1 MYCTCTAASI
11 LIDLSSLHSLD
22 DAEYVKAMAEGSGN
36 LEHLN
41 IVLHGPP
48 GSGKSSLKRTVLG
61 EDPLPQVEQNSTGI
75 MENAVRAVSMD
86 RMKSFTV
93 ITDKDLLELLAA
105 SMKHCAQQKSSRD
118 QMSANVSD
126 TSVVPLPKRI
136 ARFFQS
142 IFRVRDISGSTDTSL
157 PSSQQIPDITL
168 QSASAILS
176 TIRDTMKN
184 AKPSSDLFKSKWH
197 HIIDSGGQPH
207 FQDLFPFLYNN
218 SSSFQ
223 LLVMRLTDEL
233 DEKSKMC
240 FTVEGEN
247 ALKNGQ
253 RLQLTNRQYIEK
265 MCQIAASSN
274 PPSRVMIV
282 GTHKDKLGDNAEAMI
297 RELNQALE
305 DIRKKYGDV
314 LICKNDDQTVF
325 DINTMA
331 TGQERKEYTAELQ
344 KMIEEVSDKLTTS
357 TLVPLQWLAFQLD
370 ISNDSGV
377 VKVDDCYKSGRAVGM
392 EVAGIKSALV
402 YFNKS
407 ALLLYYPNDI
417 PDLVFTKVDPLV
429 NKLSALVK
437 ASFSTPNPFVRAI
450 CEKLRNTGVF
460 HRDFL
465 NDVLEGTST
474 ALSNE
479 VFLKLLLCLRIAD
492 YIGNEEYFL
501 PSALS
506 LDLPSKQFVY
516 SCVPVGF
523 TWNNCLLPHG
533 FFFTVAIELLGT
545 ASDYIFQLSTTQ
557 YQCRQEI
564 VFHEK
569 SHKIPGIVQ
578 LIDRITWIQVS
589 TTSPV
594 EYCPVIFKSVEKAVH
609 KAIAR
614 FKRTITLDSP
624 SVVSL
629 CPLHPNSDHYCI
641 LTDKKHYTC
650 SEDDSIV
657 KSMTPDM
664 LCWMC
669 KGDYNIVYINNWFL
683 LLACTL
689 LYLIILEQL
698 FF

>member
-1 MYCTCTAASI
+1 
-11 LIDLSSLHSLD
+11 
-22 DAEYVKAMAEGSGN
+22 MAEGGGE
-36 LEHLN
+36 LKHLN
-41 IVLHGPP
+41 VVLHGPP
-48 GSGKSSLKRTVLG
+48 GSGKSSLKRAILG

-86 RMKSFTV
+86 RMKNFKV
-93 ITDKDLLELLAA
+93 IKDKDLLELLAA
-105 SMKHCAQQKSSRD
+105 SMKHCAQQKSSQE
-118 QMSANVSD
+118 QMSADV
-126 TSVVPLPKRI
+126 TKRI
-136 ARFFQS
+136 ASFSLQS
-142 IFRVRDISGSTDTSL
+142 LLAVRDIGSTDTSL

-176 TIRDTMKN
+176 TIRDTMKK
-184 AKPSSDLFKSKWH
+184 AKPSSDLFKYIWH

-282 GTHKDKLGDNAEAMI
+282 GTHKDKLGDNADNKI
-297 RELNQALE
+297 RELNQALRK

-344 KMIEEVSDKLTTS
+344 KMIEEVSDKLATS

-437 ASFSTPNPFVRAI
+437 ASFSTPKPILRPL

-465 NDVLEGTST
+465 NDVLEGTSP

-492 YIGNEEYFL
+492 YIGNNEYFL

-506 LDLPSKQFVY
+506 LEIPSKQFVY

-533 FFFTVAIELLGT
+533 FFFTVAIELLGI
-545 ASDYIFQLSTTQ
+545 ASEYIFQLSTTQ

-569 SHKIPGIVQ
+569 SHKIPGIVK
-578 LIDRITWIQVS
+578 LTDRITWIQVS
-589 TTSPV
+589 TTSPTKH
-594 EYCPVIFKSVEKAVH
+594 CPVIFKSVEKAVH

-624 SVVSL
+624 SVVSI
-629 CPLHPNSDHYCI
+629 CPIHPNSDHYCI
-641 LTDKKHYTC
+641 LSSDNENYTC
-650 SEDDSIV
+650 LEDESIV
-657 KSMTPDM
+657 KSVTPDM

-669 KGDYNIVYINNWFL
+669 KGDYSYMYIVIHCRTIHNTYTTYTIHTCTLFIVYIISYWL
-683 LLACTL
+683 
-689 LYLIILEQL
+689 
-698 FF
+698 

>member
-1 MYCTCTAASI
+1 
-11 LIDLSSLHSLD
+11 
-22 DAEYVKAMAEGSGN
+22 MAEGGGE
-36 LEHLN
+36 LKHLN
-41 IVLHGPP
+41 VVLHGPP
-48 GSGKSSLKRTVLG
+48 GSGKSSLKRAILG
-61 EDPLPQVEQNSTGI
+61 EDPLPQVEQNSTGV

-86 RMKSFTV
+86 RMKNFKV
-93 ITDKDLLELLAA
+93 IKDKDLLELLAA
-105 SMKHCAQQKSSRD
+105 SMKHCAQQKSS
-118 QMSANVSD
+118 QELMSADV
-126 TSVVPLPKRI
+126 TKRI
-136 ARFFQS
+136 ASFSLQS
-142 IFRVRDISGSTDTSL
+142 LLAVRDIGSTDTSL

-176 TIRDTMKN
+176 TIRDTMKK
-184 AKPSSDLFKSKWH
+184 AKPSSDLFKYIWH

-233 DEKSKMC
+233 DERSKMC

-282 GTHKDKLGDNAEAMI
+282 GTHRDKLGDNADDKI

-331 TGQERKEYTAELQ
+331 TGQERKDYTAELQ
-344 KMIEEVSDKLTTS
+344 KMIEEVSDKLATS

-417 PDLVFTKVDPLV
+417 PDLVFIKVDPLV

-437 ASFSTPNPFVRAI
+437 ASFSTPKPILRRN

-465 NDVLEGTST
+465 NDVLEGTSP

-492 YIGNEEYFL
+492 YIGNNEYFL

-506 LDLPSKQFVY
+506 LEIPSKQFVY

-569 SHKIPGIVQ
+569 SHKIPGIVK

-594 EYCPVIFKSVEKAVH
+594 KHCPVIFKSVEKAVH

-641 LTDKKHYTC
+641 LSSDNENYTC
-650 SEDDSIV
+650 LEDDSIV
-657 KSMTPDM
+657 ESVTPDM

-669 KGDYNIVYINNWFL
+669 KGDYSYMYSP
-683 LLACTL
+683 TL
-689 LYLIILEQL
+689 
-698 FF
+698 

>member
-1 MYCTCTAASI
+1 
-11 LIDLSSLHSLD
+11 
-22 DAEYVKAMAEGSGN
+22 
-36 LEHLN
+36 
-41 IVLHGPP
+41 
-48 GSGKSSLKRTVLG
+48 
-61 EDPLPQVEQNSTGI
+61 
-75 MENAVRAVSMD
+75 
-86 RMKSFTV
+86 
-93 ITDKDLLELLAA
+93 
-105 SMKHCAQQKSSRD
+105 
-118 QMSANVSD
+118 
-126 TSVVPLPKRI
+126 
-136 ARFFQS
+136 
-142 IFRVRDISGSTDTSL
+142 
-157 PSSQQIPDITL
+157 
-168 QSASAILS
+168 
-176 TIRDTMKN
+176 
-184 AKPSSDLFKSKWH
+184 
-197 HIIDSGGQPH
+197 
-207 FQDLFPFLYNN
+207 
-218 SSSFQ
+218 
-223 LLVMRLTDEL
+223 MRLTDEL
-233 DEKSKMC
+233 DERSKMC

-282 GTHKDKLGDNAEAMI
+282 GTHKDKLGDNAEAKI

-344 KMIEEVSDKLTTS
+344 KMIEEVSDKLATS

-437 ASFSTPNPFVRAI
+437 ASFSTPKPFLRRN

-465 NDVLEGTST
+465 NDVLEGTLT

-533 FFFTVAIELLGT
+533 FFFTVAIELLGI

-569 SHKIPGIVQ
+569 SHKIPGIVK

-594 EYCPVIFKSVEKAVH
+594 KHCPVIFKSVEKAVH

-641 LTDKKHYTC
+641 LSSDNENYTC
-650 SEDDSIV
+650 LEDDSIV
-657 KSMTPDM
+657 ESVTPDM

-669 KGDYNIVYINNWFL
+669 KGDYSYMYIVIHCITIHNTYTTYTIHTCTLFIVYIIS
-683 LLACTL
+683 
-689 LYLIILEQL
+689 Y
-698 FF
+698 

>member
-1 MYCTCTAASI
+1 
-11 LIDLSSLHSLD
+11 
-22 DAEYVKAMAEGSGN
+22 MAEGGGE
-36 LEHLN
+36 LKHLN
-41 IVLHGPP
+41 VVLHGPP
-48 GSGKSSLKRTVLG
+48 GSGKSSLKRAILG

-86 RMKSFTV
+86 RMKNFKV
-93 ITDKDLLELLAA
+93 IKDKDLLELLAA
-105 SMKHCAQQKSSRD
+105 SMKHCAQQKSSQE
-118 QMSANVSD
+118 QMSVD
-126 TSVVPLPKRI
+126 VTKRI
-136 ARFFQS
+136 ASFSLQS
-142 IFRVRDISGSTDTSL
+142 LLAVRDIGSTDTSL

-176 TIRDTMKN
+176 TIRDTMKK
-184 AKPSSDLFKSKWH
+184 AKPSSDLFKYIWH

-233 DEKSKMC
+233 DERSKMC

-282 GTHKDKLGDNAEAMI
+282 GTHKDKLGDNADDKI

-344 KMIEEVSDKLTTS
+344 KMIEEVSDKLATS

-437 ASFSTPNPFVRAI
+437 ASFSTPKPILRRN

-465 NDVLEGTST
+465 NDVLEGTSP

-492 YIGNEEYFL
+492 YIGNNEYFL

-506 LDLPSKQFVY
+506 LEIPSKQFVY

-569 SHKIPGIVQ
+569 SHKIPGIVK

-589 TTSPV
+589 TNSPV
-594 EYCPVIFKSVEKAVH
+594 KHCPVIFKSVEKAVH

-641 LTDKKHYTC
+641 LSSDNENYTC
-650 SEDDSIV
+650 LEDESIV
-657 KSMTPDM
+657 ESVTPDM

-669 KGDYNIVYINNWFL
+669 KGDYSYMYIVMHCRTIHNTYTTYTIHT
-683 LLACTL
+683 CTL
-689 LYLIILEQL
+689 LL
-698 FF
+698 FT

>member
-1 MYCTCTAASI
+1 M
-11 LIDLSSLHSLD
+11 IDLSSLHSLD
-22 DAEYVKAMAEGSGN
+22 NAEYVKAMAEGGGE
-36 LEHLN
+36 LKHLN
-41 IVLHGPP
+41 VVLHGPP
-48 GSGKSSLKRTVLG
+48 GSGKSSLKRAILG

-86 RMKSFTV
+86 RMKNFKV
-93 ITDKDLLELLAA
+93 IKDKDLLELLAA
-105 SMKHCAQQKSSRD
+105 SMKHCAQQKSSQE
-118 QMSANVSD
+118 QMSVD
-126 TSVVPLPKRI
+126 VTKRI
-136 ARFFQS
+136 ASFSLQS
-142 IFRVRDISGSTDTSL
+142 LLAVRDIGSTDTSL

-176 TIRDTMKN
+176 TIRDTMKK
-184 AKPSSDLFKSKWH
+184 AKPSSDLFKYIWH

-233 DEKSKMC
+233 DERSKMC

-282 GTHKDKLGDNAEAMI
+282 GTHKDKLGDNADDKI

-344 KMIEEVSDKLTTS
+344 KMIEEVSDKLATS

-437 ASFSTPNPFVRAI
+437 ASFSTPKPILRRN

-465 NDVLEGTST
+465 NDVLEGTSP

-492 YIGNEEYFL
+492 YIGNNEYFL

-506 LDLPSKQFVY
+506 LEIPSKQFVY

-569 SHKIPGIVQ
+569 SHKIPGIVK

-589 TTSPV
+589 TNSPV
-594 EYCPVIFKSVEKAVH
+594 KHCPVIFKSVEKAVH

-641 LTDKKHYTC
+641 LSSDNENYTC
-650 SEDDSIV
+650 LEDDSIV
-657 KSMTPDM
+657 ESVTPDM

-669 KGDYNIVYINNWFL
+669 KGDYSYMYSHAL
-683 LLACTL
+683 
-689 LYLIILEQL
+689 
-698 FF
+698 

>member
-1 MYCTCTAASI
+1 M
-11 LIDLSSLHSLD
+11 IDLSSLHSLD
-22 DAEYVKAMAEGSGN
+22 DAEYVKAMAEGGGE
-36 LEHLN
+36 LKHLN
-41 IVLHGPP
+41 VVLHGPP
-48 GSGKSSLKRTVLG
+48 GSGKSSLKRAVLG

-86 RMKSFTV
+86 RMKNFKV
-93 ITDKDLLELLAA
+93 IKDKDLLELLAA
-105 SMKHCAQQKSSRD
+105 SMKHCAQQKSSQE
-118 QMSANVSD
+118 QMSADV
-126 TSVVPLPKRI
+126 TKRI
-136 ARFFQS
+136 ASFSLQS
-142 IFRVRDISGSTDTSL
+142 LLAVRDIGSTDTSL

-176 TIRDTMKN
+176 TIRDTMKK
-184 AKPSSDLFKSKWH
+184 AKPSSDLFKYIWH

-233 DEKSKMC
+233 DERSKMC

-282 GTHKDKLGDNAEAMI
+282 GTHKDKLGDNADDKI

-344 KMIEEVSDKLTTS
+344 KMIEEVSDKLATS

-437 ASFSTPNPFVRAI
+437 ASFSTPKPILRPL
-450 CEKLRNTGVF
+450 CDKLRNTGVF

-465 NDVLEGTST
+465 NDVLEGTSP
-474 ALSNE
+474 ALNNE

-492 YIGNEEYFL
+492 YIGNNEYFL

-569 SHKIPGIVQ
+569 SHKIPGIVK

-589 TTSPV
+589 TNSPV
-594 EYCPVIFKSVEKAVH
+594 KHCPVIFKSVEKAVC

-641 LTDKKHYTC
+641 LSSDNENYTC
-650 SEDDSIV
+650 LEDDSIV
-657 KSMTPDM
+657 ESVTPDM

-669 KGDYNIVYINNWFL
+669 KGDYSYMYSH
-683 LLACTL
+683 TL
-689 LYLIILEQL
+689 
-698 FF
+698 

>member
-1 MYCTCTAASI
+1 
-11 LIDLSSLHSLD
+11 
-22 DAEYVKAMAEGSGN
+22 MAEGGGE
-36 LEHLN
+36 LKHLN
-41 IVLHGPP
+41 VVLHGPP
-48 GSGKSSLKRTVLG
+48 GSGKSSLKRAVLG

-86 RMKSFTV
+86 RMKNFKV
-93 ITDKDLLELLAA
+93 IKDKDLLELLAA
-105 SMKHCAQQKSSRD
+105 SMKHCAQQKSSQE
-118 QMSANVSD
+118 QMSADV
-126 TSVVPLPKRI
+126 TKRI
-136 ARFFQS
+136 ASFSLQS
-142 IFRVRDISGSTDTSL
+142 LLAVRDIGSTDTSL

-176 TIRDTMKN
+176 TIRDTMKK
-184 AKPSSDLFKSKWH
+184 AKPSSDLFKYIWH

-282 GTHKDKLGDNAEAMI
+282 GTHKDYLGDNADDKI

-344 KMIEEVSDKLTTS
+344 KMIEEVSDKLATS

-437 ASFSTPNPFVRAI
+437 ASFSTPKPILRRN

-492 YIGNEEYFL
+492 YIGNNEYFL

-506 LDLPSKQFVY
+506 LEIPSKQFVY

-523 TWNNCLLPHG
+523 TWNNCLLHHG

-569 SHKIPGIVQ
+569 SHKIPGIVK

-589 TTSPV
+589 TNSPV
-594 EYCPVIFKSVEKAVH
+594 KHCPVIFKSVEKAVH
-609 KAIAR
+609 KAIAC

-641 LTDKKHYTC
+641 LSSDNENYTC
-650 SEDDSIV
+650 LEDDSIV
-657 KSMTPDM
+657 ESVTPDM

-669 KGDYNIVYINNWFL
+669 KGDYSYMYIVMHCRTIHNTYTTYTLHTCTLFIVYIVS
-683 LLACTL
+683 
-689 LYLIILEQL
+689 Y
-698 FF
+698 

>member
-1 MYCTCTAASI
+1 
-11 LIDLSSLHSLD
+11 
-22 DAEYVKAMAEGSGN
+22 MAEGGGE
-36 LEHLN
+36 LKHLN
-41 IVLHGPP
+41 VVLHGPP
-48 GSGKSSLKRTVLG
+48 GSGKSSLKRAVLG

-86 RMKSFTV
+86 RMKNFKV
-93 ITDKDLLELLAA
+93 IKDKDLLELLAA
-105 SMKHCAQQKSSRD
+105 SMKHCAQQKSSQE
-118 QMSANVSD
+118 QMSADV
-126 TSVVPLPKRI
+126 TKRI
-136 ARFFQS
+136 ASFSLQS
-142 IFRVRDISGSTDTSL
+142 LLAVRDIGSTDTSL

-176 TIRDTMKN
+176 TIRDTMKK
-184 AKPSSDLFKSKWH
+184 AKPSSDLFKYIWH

-282 GTHKDKLGDNAEAMI
+282 GTHKDKLGDNADDKI

-344 KMIEEVSDKLTTS
+344 KMIEEVSDKLATS

-437 ASFSTPNPFVRAI
+437 ASFSTPKPILRRN

-492 YIGNEEYFL
+492 YIGNNEYFL

-506 LDLPSKQFVY
+506 LEIPSKQFVY

-523 TWNNCLLPHG
+523 TWNNCLLHHG

-569 SHKIPGIVQ
+569 SHKIPGIVK

-589 TTSPV
+589 TNSPV
-594 EYCPVIFKSVEKAVH
+594 KHCPVIFKSVEKAVH

-641 LTDKKHYTC
+641 LSSDNENYTC
-650 SEDDSIV
+650 LEDDSIV
-657 KSMTPDM
+657 ESVTPDM

-669 KGDYNIVYINNWFL
+669 KGDYSYMYSHAL
-683 LLACTL
+683 
-689 LYLIILEQL
+689 
-698 FF
+698 

>member
-1 MYCTCTAASI
+1 
-11 LIDLSSLHSLD
+11 
-22 DAEYVKAMAEGSGN
+22 MAEGGGE
-36 LEHLN
+36 LKHLN
-41 IVLHGPP
+41 VVLHGPP
-48 GSGKSSLKRTVLG
+48 GSGKSSLKRAVLG

-86 RMKSFTV
+86 RMKNFKV
-93 ITDKDLLELLAA
+93 IKDKDLLELLAA
-105 SMKHCAQQKSSRD
+105 SMKHCAQQKSSQE
-118 QMSANVSD
+118 QMSADV
-126 TSVVPLPKRI
+126 TKRI
-136 ARFFQS
+136 ASFSLQS
-142 IFRVRDISGSTDTSL
+142 LLAVRDIGSTDTSL

-176 TIRDTMKN
+176 TIRDTMKK
-184 AKPSSDLFKSKWH
+184 AKPSSDLFKYIWH

-282 GTHKDKLGDNAEAMI
+282 GTHKDKLGDNADDKI

-305 DIRKKYGDV
+305 NIRKKYGDV

-344 KMIEEVSDKLTTS
+344 KMIEKVSDKLATS

-437 ASFSTPNPFVRAI
+437 ASFSTPNPFLRPL

-474 ALSNE
+474 SFKQRGVFEVALMS
-479 VFLKLLLCLRIAD
+479 
-492 YIGNEEYFL
+492 
-501 PSALS
+501 
-506 LDLPSKQFVY
+506 
-516 SCVPVGF
+516 
-523 TWNNCLLPHG
+523 TNC
-533 FFFTVAIELLGT
+533 
-545 ASDYIFQLSTTQ
+545 
-557 YQCRQEI
+557 
-564 VFHEK
+564 
-569 SHKIPGIVQ
+569 
-578 LIDRITWIQVS
+578 
-589 TTSPV
+589 
-594 EYCPVIFKSVEKAVH
+594 
-609 KAIAR
+609 
-614 FKRTITLDSP
+614 
-624 SVVSL
+624 
-629 CPLHPNSDHYCI
+629 
-641 LTDKKHYTC
+641 
-650 SEDDSIV
+650 
-657 KSMTPDM
+657 
-664 LCWMC
+664 
-669 KGDYNIVYINNWFL
+669 
-683 LLACTL
+683 
-689 LYLIILEQL
+689 
-698 FF
+698 

>member
-1 MYCTCTAASI
+1 M
-11 LIDLSSLHSLD
+11 IDLSSLHSLD
-22 DAEYVKAMAEGSGN
+22 DAEYVKAMAEGGGE
-36 LEHLN
+36 LKHLN
-41 IVLHGPP
+41 VVLHGPP
-48 GSGKSSLKRTVLG
+48 GSGKSSLKRAVLG

-86 RMKSFTV
+86 RMKNFKV

-105 SMKHCAQQKSSRD
+105 SMKHCAQQKSSQD
-118 QMSANVSD
+118 QMSADV
-126 TSVVPLPKRI
+126 TKRI
-136 ARFFQS
+136 ASFSLQS
-142 IFRVRDISGSTDTSL
+142 LLAVRDIGSTDTSL

-184 AKPSSDLFKSKWH
+184 AKPSSDLFKYIWH

-223 LLVMRLTDEL
+223 LLVMRLTDKL
-233 DEKSKMC
+233 DERSKMC
-240 FTVEGEN
+240 FTVKGEN

-274 PPSRVMIV
+274 PPSRVLIV
-282 GTHKDKLGDNAEAMI
+282 GTHKDKLGDNADDKI
-297 RELNQALE
+297 RELTQALE

-344 KMIEEVSDKLTTS
+344 KMIEEVSDKLATS
-357 TLVPLQWLAFQLD
+357 TLVPLQWLAFQLV

-402 YFNKS
+402 YYNKS

-437 ASFSTPNPFVRAI
+437 ASFSTPKPILRRN

-465 NDVLEGTST
+465 NDVLEGTSP

-492 YIGNEEYFL
+492 YIGNNEYFL

-506 LDLPSKQFVY
+506 LEIPSKQFVY

-569 SHKIPGIVQ
+569 SHQIPGIVK
-578 LIDRITWIQVS
+578 LIDRITWIQVN
-589 TTSPV
+589 TTSPTK
-594 EYCPVIFKSVEKAVH
+594 YCPVIFKSVEKAVH

-629 CPLHPNSDHYCI
+629 CPIHPNSDHYCI
-641 LTDKKHYTC
+641 LSSDNENYTC
-650 SEDDSIV
+650 LEDDSIV
-657 KSMTPDM
+657 ESVTPDM

-669 KGDYNIVYINNWFL
+669 KGDYSYMYSH
-683 LLACTL
+683 TL
-689 LYLIILEQL
+689 
-698 FF
+698 

>member
-1 MYCTCTAASI
+1 
-11 LIDLSSLHSLD
+11 
-22 DAEYVKAMAEGSGN
+22 MAEGGGE
-36 LEHLN
+36 LKHLN
-41 IVLHGPP
+41 VVLHGPP
-48 GSGKSSLKRTVLG
+48 GSGKSSLKRAILG

-86 RMKSFTV
+86 RMKNFKV
-93 ITDKDLLELLAA
+93 IKDKDLLELLAA
-105 SMKHCAQQKSSRD
+105 SMKHCAQQKSSQD
-118 QMSANVSD
+118 QMSADV
-126 TSVVPLPKRI
+126 TKRI
-136 ARFFQS
+136 ASFSLQS
-142 IFRVRDISGSTDTSL
+142 LLAVRDIGSTDTSL

-184 AKPSSDLFKSKWH
+184 AKPSSDLFKYIWH

-233 DEKSKMC
+233 DERSKMC

-282 GTHKDKLGDNAEAMI
+282 GTHKDKLGDNAEAKI

-314 LICKNDDQTVF
+314 LICKDDDQTVF

-331 TGQERKEYTAELQ
+331 TGQERKDYTAELQ
-344 KMIEEVSDKLTTS
+344 KMIEEVSVKLATS

-437 ASFSTPNPFVRAI
+437 ASFSTPKPILRPL

-465 NDVLEGTST
+465 NDVLEGTLT

-492 YIGNEEYFL
+492 YIGNNEYFL

-506 LDLPSKQFVY
+506 LDVPSKQFVY

-545 ASDYIFQLSTTQ
+545 TSDYIFQLSTTQ

-569 SHKIPGIVQ
+569 SHKIPGIVK

-594 EYCPVIFKSVEKAVH
+594 KHCPVIFKSVEKAVC

-641 LTDKKHYTC
+641 LSSDNENYTC
-650 SEDDSIV
+650 LEDDSIV
-657 KSMTPDM
+657 ESVTPDM

-669 KGDYNIVYINNWFL
+669 KGDYSYMYIVIHCRTIHNTYTTY
-683 LLACTL
+683 TL
-689 LYLIILEQL
+689 HYMYTIYCLHSIILIVITYIFIL
-698 FF
+698 

>member
-1 MYCTCTAASI
+1 
-11 LIDLSSLHSLD
+11 
-22 DAEYVKAMAEGSGN
+22 MAEGGGE
-36 LEHLN
+36 LKHLN
-41 IVLHGPP
+41 VVLHGPP
-48 GSGKSSLKRTVLG
+48 GSGKSSLKRAILG

-86 RMKSFTV
+86 RMKNFKV
-93 ITDKDLLELLAA
+93 IKDKDLLELLAA
-105 SMKHCAQQKSSRD
+105 SMKHCAQQKSSQE
-118 QMSANVSD
+118 QMSADV
-126 TSVVPLPKRI
+126 TKRI
-136 ARFFQS
+136 ASFSLQS
-142 IFRVRDISGSTDTSL
+142 LLAVRDIGSTDTSL

-176 TIRDTMKN
+176 TIRDTMKK
-184 AKPSSDLFKSKWH
+184 AKPSSDLFKYIWH

-282 GTHKDKLGDNAEAMI
+282 GTHKDKLGDNADDKI
-297 RELNQALE
+297 RELNKALK

-331 TGQERKEYTAELQ
+331 TGQERKDYTTELQ
-344 KMIEEVSDKLTTS
+344 KMIEEVSDKLATS

-437 ASFSTPNPFVRAI
+437 ASFSTPKPILRPL
-450 CEKLRNTGVF
+450 CDKLRNTGVF

-465 NDVLEGTST
+465 NDVLEGTSP

-492 YIGNEEYFL
+492 YIGNNEYFL
-501 PSALS
+501 PSSLS

-545 ASDYIFQLSTTQ
+545 ASDYIFQISTTQ

-569 SHKIPGIVQ
+569 SHKIPGIVK
-578 LIDRITWIQVS
+578 LTDRITWIQVS
-589 TTSPV
+589 TTSPTKH
-594 EYCPVIFKSVEKAVH
+594 CPVIFKSVEKAVH

-624 SVVSL
+624 SVVSI
-629 CPLHPNSDHYCI
+629 CPIHPNSDHYCI
-641 LTDKKHYTC
+641 LSSDNENYTC
-650 SEDDSIV
+650 LEDESIV
-657 KSMTPDM
+657 ESVTPDM

-669 KGDYNIVYINNWFL
+669 KGDYSYMYIIMHCRAIHNTCTTYTL
-683 LLACTL
+683 HTCTL
-689 LYLIILEQL
+689 FIVDCNYLHIHFVINH
-698 FF
+698 FFLSID